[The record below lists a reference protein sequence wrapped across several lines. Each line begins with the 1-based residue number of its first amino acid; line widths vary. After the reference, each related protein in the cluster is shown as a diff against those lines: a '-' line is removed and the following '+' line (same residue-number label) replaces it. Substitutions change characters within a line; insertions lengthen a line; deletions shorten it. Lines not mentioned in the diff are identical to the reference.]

1 MKDSRIN
8 WLWSLKNRG
17 ILPTW
22 NWIQNE
28 TSYWNPPPLYSP
40 LSLLSFALFLSPPLL
55 SNLLSSLTDTYTC
68 NSQPD
73 PSESKL
79 RFELP
84 ASGQISRRNPEWRH
98 VFAPLPIFPRFSSS
112 SCCLYIRIRVV
123 SSSPLSQSSSSKSNA
138 RGLNVLWERGGH
150 VFNPRWKQVKWLKS
164 RWILHLIQIIT

>member
-98 VFAPLPIFPRFSSS
+98 VFAPLPIFPVSPPP
-112 SCCLYIRIRVV
+112 RVV
-123 SSSPLSQSSSSKSNA
+123 CIFESESFPLRHYLKAPHQKATLGVLTCSESAVVMFLIPDES
-138 RGLNVLWERGGH
+138 RLNG
-150 VFNPRWKQVKWLKS
+150 
-164 RWILHLIQIIT
+164 